1 MGRRRTNPPIPRA
14 KTWFDKGVS
23 GLNDSLDSWEGYAYD
38 VPSGPSAEARSDAAA
53 IHLRRLLM
61 LLKSLGGQR

>member
-1 MGRRRTNPPIPRA
+1 M
-14 KTWFDKGVS
+14 
-23 GLNDSLDSWEGYAYD
+23 NDSLDSWEGYAYD
-38 VPSGPSAEARSDAAA
+38 VPTGPCAEARSDAAA

>member
-1 MGRRRTNPPIPRA
+1 M
-14 KTWFDKGVS
+14 GVS
-23 GLNDSLDSWEGYAYD
+23 VLNDSLDSWEGYAYD